1 MNPVSEIVIY
11 EGENAHVEVRVEHDN
26 VWLNLQQVADLFG
39 RDKSVISRHLKNIF
53 DTKELERDSVVAKNA
68 TTAADGKTY
77 LVDYYNLDA
86 IISVGYRV
94 NSTRATR
101 FRQWATRVL
110 REHLTKGY
118 TLNRQ
123 RFEQNA
129 RELEAALA
137 LVRKAAAGEMLTTDQ
152 GRGLVNI
159 ISRYTQTFLLLQR
172 YDEGRLAEPKGMPGG
187 VLPTAQIARAAI
199 ARLKAELI
207 QRGEASELFGCERDD
222 GLAALLGNLDQ
233 TVHGTAA
240 YPTIESK
247 AAHLLY
253 FVIKDHPFVDG
264 NKRIGSFLFVDFL
277 NRNGRLFRDGEAVIN
292 DAGLAALA
300 LLVAESA
307 PKDKEVMI
315 RLVMNMLAGSQP

>member
-1 MNPVSEIVIY
+1 MKPVSAIVIY
-11 EGENAHVEVRVEHDN
+11 EGENARVEVRIEHDN

-129 RELEAALA
+129 RELEATLA
-137 LVRKAAAGEMLTTDQ
+137 LVRKAAAGEVLTTDH
-152 GRGLVNI
+152 GRGPVDMI
-159 ISRYTQTFLLLQR
+159 ARYTQTFLLLQH
-172 YDEGRLAEPKGMPGG
+172 YDEGLLAEPKGAPGPVCSEPAPSQQPVPSANG
-187 VLPTAQIARAAI
+187 ARSSPPSMTA
-199 ARLKAELI
+199 
-207 QRGEASELFGCERDD
+207 
-222 GLAALLGNLDQ
+222 
-233 TVHGTAA
+233 
-240 YPTIESK
+240 
-247 AAHLLY
+247 
-253 FVIKDHPFVDG
+253 
-264 NKRIGSFLFVDFL
+264 KRIFFLL
-277 NRNGRLFRDGEAVIN
+277 TT
-292 DAGLAALA
+292 
-300 LLVAESA
+300 LVGCLTKS
-307 PKDKEVMI
+307 P
-315 RLVMNMLAGSQP
+315 